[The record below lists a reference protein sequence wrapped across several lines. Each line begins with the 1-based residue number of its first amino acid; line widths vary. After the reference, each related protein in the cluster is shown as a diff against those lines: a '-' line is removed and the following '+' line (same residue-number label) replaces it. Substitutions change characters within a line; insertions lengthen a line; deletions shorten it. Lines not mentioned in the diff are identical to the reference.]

1 MIEYTKLFY
10 RAKNMDNN
18 KDLNEKLKHI
28 KEFEFYQDF
37 VQRTIQDI
45 EQELYS
51 QGFQTAEIQQS
62 MDDSGIL
69 QWQHNISID
78 LQKNYSQIEVKQPQ
92 DTQAKN
98 SIARQL
104 MLLFKGYFQN
114 LLTLNPLKKIFLS
127 LMAIGFIFWIIVEYF
142 ALVSVFYLTL
152 LKLLLGAFFFF
163 ALALFVKEGLLIRFI
178 LYLFTIVP
186 LLFVPL
192 YVQDIITGEQRGKVT
207 NFQIDECH
215 FKYRKDNEKYLC
227 FYANEPSINEM
238 IKDDIGKVKI
248 LRNQANNI
256 DYLDMAYYPR
266 TKTITQLKIVKK
278 KKNHG

>member
-1 MIEYTKLFY
+1 M
-10 RAKNMDNN
+10 NNN
-18 KDLNEKLKHI
+18 KNLNEKLKHI
-28 KEFEFYQDF
+28 KEFELYQDF
-37 VQRTIQDI
+37 VERTIQDI

-51 QGFQTAEIQQS
+51 QGYQTAEIKQA
-62 MDDSGIL
+62 MADCGIL
-69 QWQHNISID
+69 QWQNNTSIN
-78 LQKNYSQIEVKQPQ
+78 LQKNHSQIEVKQPQ
-92 DTQAKN
+92 DTQASN
-98 SIARQL
+98 SITRQL
-104 MLLFKGYFQN
+104 IHLFKGYFQN

-127 LMAIGFIFWIIVEYF
+127 LMAIGFIFWIIIDYF
-142 ALVSVFYLTL
+142 SLISVFYLTL
-152 LKLLLGAFFFF
+152 LQFLLGAFFFF
-163 ALALFVKEGLLIRFI
+163 ALALFAKERLLVRFI
-178 LYLFTIVP
+178 LYLFAIVP
-186 LLFVPL
+186 LLLVPF
-192 YVQDIITGEQRGKVT
+192 YVQDIITGKQRQKVT